1 MAISKFQRTKDT
13 PATLQELI
21 RKSSKQLWPKYL
33 NLKDATSN
41 LHDADEIMGRPKLN
55 EINTVMI
62 DDYIATVSQGIK
74 PSTVNRKLSNLHKIL
89 KHAFEREWLD
99 RMPKFTWQP
108 ERNER
113 VRWLTQEEEAQLLSL
128 LPPKVSAF
136 CEILIHTGM
145 RRGELL
151 KLQPKDVDGD
161 YARLWVT
168 KTGKPRSVPLTDRA
182 KELMAANLPFNMDIN
197 HIHREW
203 LKAKEAM
210 GLAEDKDF
218 VLHMLRHTTATR
230 LLDTTGNIVV
240 VQKMLGHSKIATT
253 LRYAHLSDEGLLDS
267 IRLTAQKYQNAPV
280 SA

>member
-1 MAISKFQRTKDT
+1 MTTRFQRNRDV
-13 PATLQELI
+13 PVTLQELI
-21 RKSSKQLWPKYL
+21 RKSAMTVWPKIRTQKM
-33 NLKDATSN
+33 NVSN
-41 LHDADEIMGRPKLN
+41 LYDADEAMGRPKLH

-62 DDYIATVSQGIK
+62 DDFIAVISRHLE
-74 PSTVNRKLSNLHKIL
+74 PSTVNRKLSSLHRIL
-89 KHAFEREWLD
+89 KHAHEREWITK
-99 RMPKFTWQP
+99 MPTFTWQP
-108 ERNER
+108 ENNMR
-113 VRWLTQEEEAQLLSL
+113 VRWLTPEEETKLLAI

-182 KELMAANLPFNMDIN
+182 KELLAQWLPFDLDIN

-210 GLAEDKDF
+210 GLKDDRDF
-218 VLHMLRHTTATR
+218 VLHTLRHTTATR

-253 LRYAHLSDEGLLDS
+253 LRYAHLADDQLLDS
-267 IRLTAQKYQNAPV
+267 VRLTAKRYGKSPATT
-280 SA
+280 